1 MDTIKG
7 MLETLRRAWARQS
20 LEAPDFFQPYLTK
33 ALRLALTALPV
44 FAVLLLALAV
54 LALARR
60 EYRRLLA
67 VGVTFAVVLGL
78 NLWAFWPRPV
88 VAAGETVQNV
98 DLRTRVPGKGEK
110 TISLS
115 PAQQKQLLALLEQT
129 KCRAGTAEEL
139 PYAGYG
145 QTFRIFLQ
153 TENGTVCL
161 YAAPEQ
167 GCRYTDLEDA
177 LVYPVTGYRSFYTA
191 LKALGAEFA
200 PALMEE

>member
-1 MDTIKG
+1 MDTIKD
-7 MLETLRRAWARQS
+7 MLDTLRRAWARQS
-20 LEAPDFFQPYLTK
+20 LEAPEFFQPYVTK
-33 ALRLALTALPV
+33 ALRLALTALPI

-54 LALARR
+54 LALVHKDH
-60 EYRRLLA
+60 RRLLA

-78 NLWAFWPRPV
+78 NLWAYWPRPV
-88 VAAGETVQNV
+88 VAAGQTVQSV

-110 TISLS
+110 TIALS
-115 PAQQKQLLALLEQT
+115 PAQQRQLLALLQQT
-129 KCRAGTAEEL
+129 KCRPGTADEL

-153 TENGTVCL
+153 TGSGTVCL
-161 YAAPEQ
+161 YAAPDE